1 MTKQLS
7 LDDDVAAALAE
18 EAERRGVPAD
28 QLANEELRS
37 RFCDRASV
45 LRESPD
51 LKTFPGGLRPEIA
64 HLTPKQV
71 LSELDDEWLEQKI
84 RQ

>member
-1 MTKQLS
+1 MTTSLS

-18 EAERRGVPAD
+18 EAERRGVPPA
-28 QLANEELRS
+28 QLANEELRE
-37 RFCDRASV
+37 RFCDRALATPEPAAV
-45 LRESPD
+45 E
-51 LKTFPGGLRPEIA
+51 TFPGGLRPEVA

-71 LSELDDEWLEQKI
+71 LSDLDDEWFEKKL